1 MPPAPPKPTSRGAL
15 LSAVAVYFVVKT
27 FIPFGGVLLYPLTL
41 LSTWVHEM
49 GHGLTALLCGGRFTS
64 LDVFA
69 NGAGLAYTATSRP
82 WQAGLVAAGGL
93 VAPPIVGA
101 AVLVLSRGPRRARI
115 VMAVLAVAIALSLAV
130 WVRSLAGWIA
140 LPLVA
145 VFLAFFA
152 RWGGPRQR
160 MIVAQ
165 LVGVALAADTW
176 SGKDYLFSATAT
188 VDGATRPSDII
199 NVAQAFGGSYLVWGA
214 ALAVVSF
221 GLLALGLRVAWRT
234 PIPAAAPGS
243 VAAGARGARGA
254 RANRKK

>member
-1 MPPAPPKPTSRGAL
+1 MAPAEPKPTSRGAL
-15 LSAVAVYFVVKT
+15 LGAVAVYFVVKT
-27 FIPFGGVLLYPLTL
+27 FVPFGGVLLYPLTL

-49 GHGLTALLCGGRFTS
+49 GHGVTALLCGGHFAS

-69 NGAGLAYTATSRP
+69 NGSGLAYTATSHP

-101 AVLVLSRGPRRARI
+101 GVLAVSGGPRRARI
-115 VMAVLAVAIALSLAV
+115 VMVVLAVAIALSLAV

-145 VFLAFFA
+145 AFLAAFA
-152 RWGGPRQR
+152 RWGGPKER
-160 MIVAQ
+160 MIAAQ

-199 NVAQAFGGSYLVWGA
+199 NVAHAFGGPYLVWGA
-214 ALAVVSF
+214 ALAVLSF
-221 GLLALGLRVAWRT
+221 ALLALGLRVAWRK
-234 PIPAAAPGS
+234 PRRPGE
-243 VAAGARGARGA
+243 
-254 RANRKK
+254 K